1 METLTQFI
9 SNLSSAENTLIVIAA
24 FAFVLY
30 TSWKIE
36 RKLHP
41 DKGEYRL
48 VIPTYMLMS
57 VDTSEVTLVAYT
69 NKRLMEAGF
78 DMYKPI
84 QQTFRADIQSYIYTQ
99 SY

>member
-1 METLTQFI
+1 MYWLDSEKI
-9 SNLSSAENTLIVIAA
+9 EMWNTLIGAGLL
-24 FAFVLY
+24 AFVLY
-30 TSWKIE
+30 ASWKIE
-36 RKLHP
+36 RKMYP

-57 VDTSEVTLVAYT
+57 VDTSEVTLVDYT

-78 DMYKPI
+78 DVYKPI
-84 QQTFRADIQSYIYTQ
+84 QQTFRDDIQSYIYTQ